1 MADVPLQNRRETD
14 MIAWYLV
21 IALCLV
27 DGLLCHELM
36 KAWDE
41 LSKRRKGE

>member
-1 MADVPLQNRRETD
+1 

-21 IALCLV
+21 IFLSIL
-27 DGLLCHELM
+27 DGVLCHELM

-41 LSKRRKGE
+41 LDKNNSDKNGGNSV